1 MNRKVR
7 KNTLSYF
14 RYLLEIT
21 TGTHIGILGLTAT
34 LTCECQ
40 QPTTFYRIIEL
51 GNGNG
56 IHSQLR
62 ISPRLGLEIS
72 FSVLFFISIFF
83 EELRFS

>member
-1 MNRKVR
+1 M
-7 KNTLSYF
+7 
-14 RYLLEIT
+14 EIT

-51 GNGNG
+51 GKGNG

-62 ISPRLGLEIS
+62 IFPRLGLEIS

-83 EELRFS
+83 RGIKISLKQIRKYWIPRIF